1 MYTTVIV
8 IEQNK
13 AILIMNDIGIRY
25 NSSHFTPCQTNN
37 ADQTLTSSTGVKSTP
52 HASRK
57 LPLTE
62 KSPPFIDGLGSKAI
76 TTVSSGITITDSKQ
90 TMDANDAWEEI
101 ESLLQ
106 NHIGLSSSH
115 LEKAKQCL
123 NELSATKFQYFEDLA
138 DAVITRLNT
147 TEGTNYSLTGEIKT
161 NDHNKSVGKL
171 WEVCKYLT
179 TAFAAQSL
187 LTNLPLT
194 ASATNHNPAQYTVR
208 YLADSGM
215 PRLLSLPMP
224 DACRESNKVNLKSLQ
239 PGQTICLKD
248 GSKDS
253 RQRYLINHT
262 DVHKSIAITT
272 GYGNGDVK
280 VFADTTNWPDESYP
294 PLSDAA
300 GTYQCAILKN
310 PGAKLTMITI
320 AGNYRDTSMV
330 FDFDV
335 DKCRVPNNMRHIL
348 RPILSPTPPV
358 LNDICAGQPWRKAKG
373 ELVDG
378 QTICLPNGRKSNH
391 FYIRGNQQL
400 KQLAISTNHGS
411 GDLSLHVGKTS
422 PLGVSQSSPLSA
434 QAGNDECVV
443 YKNEDSQITYVVVK
457 GNKKDASLALDFNSD
472 KCRLPLRP
480 GFTEET
486 RSRTD
491 GYPYKSAHLLV
502 YKLNFS
508 DQPNSWRELEN
519 DLERACDYYNKQ
531 SYGQFQASWEMVEVH
546 LPESIERYHDRDV
559 GTSFRNR
566 CRQVVID
573 TGINPYDPGGDN
585 IVMIASP
592 SFTNSKARPGNSFMT
607 IMDHND
613 NAAAIAHDMAH
624 AMGLNHA
631 GAIDAGNE
639 IIRKMPEN
647 DSWYNCRGNITCKI
661 ERDKYLVNYGNQFD
675 VMSGDNYLTEMNLL
689 YKSFFGWLDLEKD
702 VPLATESGRYRIH
715 AFDHGDKDNGP
726 IGLRLKSGNGDYT
739 YWLAYR
745 TIHPDKNVD
754 TNGIV
759 INLEGY
765 AESKANDSD
774 DRFWK
779 TTSYLLDMTPDSI
792 VGDYIGNSEK
802 KDFKDSALAV
812 GKSFTDPWGGFTITT
827 NQTGGIA
834 DTARAWIEVDVVKE
848 DIS

>member
-1 MYTTVIV
+1 
-8 IEQNK
+8 
-13 AILIMNDIGIRY
+13 MNDVGIKY
-25 NSSHFTPCQTNN
+25 DSSQFTPWQTNN
-37 ADQTLTSSTGVKSTP
+37 ADQTRSSSTGVKSAP
-52 HASRK
+52 HAGRK

-62 KSPPFIDGLGSKAI
+62 KAPPFIDDLGSKTI
-76 TTVSSGITITDSKQ
+76 TTVPSGITIIDSKQ
-90 TMDANDAWEEI
+90 TMDANNAWEEI

-115 LEKAKQCL
+115 LAKAKQCL
-123 NELSATKFQYFEDLA
+123 DELSATKFQYFEDLA

-161 NDHNKSVGKL
+161 NHHNKSVGKL
-171 WEVCKYLT
+171 WEICKYLT
-179 TAFAAQSL
+179 TALAAQSL
-187 LTNLPLT
+187 LTNLPLA
-194 ASATNHNPAQYTVR
+194 ASATNRNPTGYTFR

-215 PRLLSLPMP
+215 PNLLSLPMP
-224 DACRESNKVNLKSLQ
+224 DACRKSGDGVNLKFLR
-239 PGQTICLKD
+239 PGQTICLKG

-253 RQRYLINHT
+253 QESYLIDHT
-262 DVHKSIAITT
+262 GARNSVVITT

-280 VFADTTNWPDESYP
+280 VFADTRALPDDTYP
-294 PLSDAA
+294 PLSDAT

-310 PGAKLTMITI
+310 PTAKWTMITI

-330 FDFDV
+330 VDFDT
-335 DKCRVPNNMRHIL
+335 DKCRVPKNMRHIL
-348 RPILSPTPPV
+348 HPILSPPV
-358 LNDICAGQPWRKAKG
+358 LNDICVDQSWRQARRG
-373 ELVDG
+373 LRELVDG
-378 QTICLPNGRKSNH
+378 QTICLPDGRKSNY

-411 GDLSLHVGKTS
+411 GDLSLHVGKIN
-422 PLGVSQSSPLSA
+422 PQGVSQSSPLSA

-443 YKNEDSQITYVVVK
+443 YKNEGSQITYVVVK
-457 GNKKDASLALDFNSD
+457 GNKKNAALALDFNSD

-508 DQPNSWRELEN
+508 DKTNSWVKLEN

-531 SYGQFQASWEMVEVH
+531 SYGQFKASWEMVEVN
-546 LPESIERYHDRDV
+546 LPESIRRYHDGNFV
-559 GTSFRNR
+559 TSFKNR
-566 CRQVVID
+566 CLQAVID
-573 TGINPYDPGGDN
+573 TGINPYNPGGDN

-592 SFTNSKARPGNSFMT
+592 SFTHEKLRPSDSFMM
-607 IMDHND
+607 IMDHN
-613 NAAAIAHDMAH
+613 NAAATIAHDMGH

-631 GAIDAGNE
+631 GAIDADNE
-639 IIRKMPEN
+639 IIRKMPED
-647 DSWYNCRGNITCKI
+647 DSWYNCRGNATCKI
-661 ERDKYLVNYGNQFD
+661 ARDDYLVNYGNPFD
-675 VMSGDNYLTEMNLL
+675 VMSEEITLTEMNLL

-702 VPLATESGRYRIH
+702 VPLAKESGRYRIH

-745 TIHPDKNVD
+745 TIYPGENEPA
-754 TNGIV
+754 NGIV

-765 AESKANDSD
+765 AESEANDLD

-779 TTSYLLDMTPDSI
+779 TTSYLLDMTPNSIAGEHIVDSR
-792 VGDYIGNSEK
+792 N
-802 KDFKDSALAV
+802 DFKDSTLAV

-834 DTARAWIEVDVVKE
+834 NTAKAWIEVDVVKE

>member
-1 MYTTVIV
+1 
-8 IEQNK
+8 
-13 AILIMNDIGIRY
+13 MNDIGIRY
-25 NSSHFTPCQTNN
+25 NSSHVTPWQTNN
-37 ADQTLTSSTGVKSTP
+37 ADQTRSSSTGVKSTP
-52 HASRK
+52 HADRK

-62 KSPPFIDGLGSKAI
+62 KAPPFIDALGSKTI
-76 TTVSSGITITDSKQ
+76 TTASSGVTITDSKQ

-106 NHIGLSSSH
+106 KHVGLSSSH
-115 LEKAKQCL
+115 MAKAKQCL

-147 TEGTNYSLTGEIKT
+147 TEGTKYSLTGEIKT
-161 NDHNKSVGKL
+161 NDHNKSAGKL

-215 PRLLSLPMP
+215 PSLLSLPMP
-224 DACRESNKVNLKSLQ
+224 DACRESNKVDMKSLQ
-239 PGQTICLKD
+239 PGETICLKD

-253 RQRYLINHT
+253 RQRYLIDHT
-262 DVHKSIAITT
+262 DVHKSVAITT

-320 AGNYRDTSMV
+320 TGNYRDTSMV

-348 RPILSPTPPV
+348 RPILSPPSPV
-358 LNDICAGQPWRKAKG
+358 LNDICAGQPWRKARG

-411 GDLSLHVGKTS
+411 GDLSLHVGKAN
-422 PLGVSQSSPLSA
+422 PQGVSQSSPLSA

-486 RSRTD
+486 SSRTD

-508 DQPNSWRELEN
+508 DQPNSWH
-519 DLERACDYYNKQ
+519 DLEHGLEKASEYYNKQ
-531 SYGQFQASWEMVEVH
+531 SYGQFKTSWEMVEVH
-546 LPESIERYHDRDV
+546 LPESIESYH
-559 GTSFRNR
+559 GKIGGSFMNR

-573 TGINPYDPGGDN
+573 TGINPFNPGGDN

-592 SFTNSKARPGNSFMT
+592 SFSFNKIKPANSFMT
-607 IMDHND
+607 LMDHEKED
-613 NAAAIAHDMAH
+613 NLAIIRDMGC
-624 AMGLNHA
+624 AMGLKPA
-631 GAIDAGNE
+631 GAIEADNE
-639 IIRKMPEN
+639 VIRMMPEN
-647 DSWYNCRGNITCKI
+647 DSWYNCRGNTTCNI
-661 ERDKYLVNYGNQFD
+661 ARDNYLVNSKNPFNIAGGFLPI
-675 VMSGDNYLTEMNLL
+675 GTPLTEMNLL

-715 AFDHGDKDNGP
+715 SFDHGEKDNGP

-745 TIHPDKNVD
+745 TKNQPA
-754 TNGIV
+754 NGIL

-765 AESKANDSD
+765 AESEANDSD
-774 DRFWK
+774 DHFWK
-779 TTSYLLDMTPDSI
+779 TTSYLLDMTPNSIGEYNRDSRN
-792 VGDYIGNSEK
+792 DL
-802 KDFKDSALAV
+802 KDSHLAV

>member
-1 MYTTVIV
+1 
-8 IEQNK
+8 
-13 AILIMNDIGIRY
+13 MNDIGIRY
-25 NSSHFTPCQTNN
+25 DSSHFTPWQTNK
-37 ADQTLTSSTGVKSTP
+37 ADQTRSSSTGIKSAP
-52 HASRK
+52 HADRK
-57 LPLTE
+57 LPPTE
-62 KSPPFIDGLGSKAI
+62 EAPPFIDGLETKAI
-76 TTVSSGITITDSKQ
+76 TTVSSDITITDSKQ
-90 TMDANDAWEEI
+90 TMDANEAWEEI

-106 NHIGLSSSH
+106 KHIGLSSSH
-115 LEKAKQCL
+115 MAKAKQCL
-123 NELSATKFQYFEDLA
+123 NELSATKFRYFEDLA

-194 ASATNHNPAQYTVR
+194 ASATNHSPTGYTVR

-215 PRLLSLPMP
+215 PGILSLPMP
-224 DACRESNKVNLKSLQ
+224 DACRESNKVDLKSLQ
-239 PGQTICLKD
+239 PGETICLKD

-253 RQRYLINHT
+253 LQRYLIDHT
-262 DVHKSIAITT
+262 DVHKSVAITT

-348 RPILSPTPPV
+348 RPILSPPV
-358 LNDICAGQPWRKAKG
+358 LNDICAEQPWRKARG

-411 GDLSLHVGKTS
+411 GDLSLHVGKTN
-422 PLGVSQSSPLSA
+422 PQGVSQSSPLSA

-486 RSRTD
+486 SSRTD

-508 DQPNSWRELEN
+508 DQPNSWR
-519 DLERACDYYNKQ
+519 DLEHNLERVSEYYNKQ
-531 SYGQFQASWEMVEVH
+531 SYGQFKTSWEMVEVH
-546 LPESIERYHDRDV
+546 LPESIESYS
-559 GTSFRNR
+559 GKYIGSSFMNR

-573 TGINPYDPGGDN
+573 TGINPFNPGGDN

-592 SFTNSKARPGNSFMT
+592 SFTYNKIRPGNSFMAL
-607 IMDHND
+607 MDHDSNEM
-613 NAAAIAHDMAH
+613 AIIQDMGR
-624 AMGLNHA
+624 AMGLNRA
-631 GAIDAGNE
+631 GAIEADNE
-639 IIRKMPEN
+639 VIRMMPEN
-647 DSWYNCRGNITCKI
+647 DSWYNCRGNVTCQI
-661 ERDKYLVNYGNQFD
+661 ARNNYLVNNNNPLDF
-675 VMSGDNYLTEMNLL
+675 MSSGLSLPEMNLL
-689 YKSFFGWLDLEKD
+689 SKSFFGWLDLEKD

-739 YWLAYR
+739 YWLEYR
-745 TIHPDKNVD
+745 TTPSDRSA
-754 TNGIV
+754 TANGIV

-774 DRFWK
+774 DRCWK
-779 TTSYLLDMTPDSI
+779 TTSYLLDMTPNSI
-792 VGDYIGNSEK
+792 AGKYIGNPRN
-802 KDFKDSALAV
+802 DFKDSTLAV

-827 NQTGGIA
+827 NQTGGIV